1 MPEVR
6 SLDRRKR
13 GLEPNPGSAAWRTRS
28 RSMRV
33 IFTFSGGQGHL
44 DPLVP
49 FARAATA
56 AGHTVAF
63 AGRPWMVPKVEAL
76 GFVCFPGGTDDGLE
90 PVTRPL
96 VPIDME
102 REARDLVIG
111 FGQLVA
117 RSRAPELLST
127 FVSWRPDV
135 VVWEETDPA
144 AAIIAE
150 RLGLPHA
157 AVPVLAF
164 GMMAAPFAEGY
175 NPVREEYG
183 LKPDPSGEML
193 SRYLVLS
200 PFPKTLRDPRNPA
213 PPTAHGIRIVDVD
226 RTFRAVGSMPNWTA
240 AIEGAP
246 SIYFTLG
253 TVFNHESG
261 DLFSRVLAGLREL
274 PINLLVTVGREI
286 DPATLG
292 LQPAHV
298 RIERFVSQAEI
309 LPHVDL
315 VVSHGGSGSVL
326 GALAHG
332 RPMVVLPIGADQ
344 PLNAERICALRV
356 GRSLDAIKATP
367 DDVREAASS
376 VLADATYRES
386 AGRLA
391 DEIAALSSPDVAV
404 GLLERL
410 ARERRPIV
418 TA

>member
-1 MPEVR
+1 
-6 SLDRRKR
+6 
-13 GLEPNPGSAAWRTRS
+13 
-28 RSMRV
+28 MRV

-49 FARAATA
+49 IARAAAA

-63 AGRPWMVPKVEAL
+63 AGRPWMVPTVEAR
-76 GFVCFPGGTDDGLE
+76 GFACFPAGTNDGLE

-102 REARDLVIG
+102 REAHDLVIG
-111 FGQLVA
+111 FGQRVA

-157 AVPVLAF
+157 AVQVLAF
-164 GMMAAPFAEGY
+164 GMMAAPFATGY
-175 NPVREEYG
+175 DPVREEYG
-183 LKPDPSGEML
+183 LEPDPAGAMM

-200 PFPKTLRDPRNPA
+200 PFPGTLRDPRNPA
-213 PPTAHGIRIVDVD
+213 PPTTHGIRIVDVD
-226 RTFRAVGSMPNWTA
+226 PISREVRPPDWATA
-240 AIEGAP
+240 IAGAP

-261 DLFSRVLAGLREL
+261 DLFARVLAGLREL
-274 PINLLVTVGREI
+274 PVNLLVTVGREI
-286 DPATLG
+286 DPASLG
-292 LQPAHV
+292 PQPAHV
-298 RIERFVSQAEI
+298 RIERFVAQAEI
-309 LPHVDL
+309 LPFVDL

-332 RPMVVLPIGADQ
+332 RPMIVLPIGADQ
-344 PLNAERICALRV
+344 PLNAERISALGV
-356 GRSLDAIKATP
+356 GRSLDAIEATP
-367 DDVREAASS
+367 DDVRDAASS
-376 VLADATYRES
+376 VLADAACRES

-391 DEIAALSSPDVAV
+391 DEIAALAAPDVAV

-410 ARERRPIV
+410 ARERRPMAI
-418 TA
+418 

>member
-1 MPEVR
+1 
-6 SLDRRKR
+6 
-13 GLEPNPGSAAWRTRS
+13 
-28 RSMRV
+28 MRV
-33 IFTFSGGQGHL
+33 VFTFSGGQGHL

-49 FARAATA
+49 IARAATA

-76 GFVCFPGGTDDGLE
+76 GFECFPGGTDDGLE

-102 REARDLVIG
+102 REGRDLVIG
-111 FGQLVA
+111 FGQRMA
-117 RSRAPELLST
+117 RSRAPDLLAT
-127 FVSWRPDV
+127 FASWRPDV

-144 AAIIAE
+144 AAIVAE
-150 RLGLPHA
+150 LLGLPHA
-157 AVPVLAF
+157 VVPVLAF
-164 GMMAAPFAEGY
+164 GIMTVPFAKGY

-183 LKPDPSGEML
+183 LEPDPSSEML

-200 PFPKTLRDPRNPA
+200 PFPEALRDPRSPV

-226 RTFRAVGSMPNWTA
+226 RTAHAAGSTPDWAT
-240 AIEGAP
+240 AIEGGP

-261 DLFSRVLAGLREL
+261 DLFARVLAGLREL
-274 PINLLVTVGREI
+274 PANLLVTVGREI

-292 LQPAHV
+292 PQPANV
-298 RIERFVSQAEI
+298 RIERFVPQAEI

-332 RPMVVLPIGADQ
+332 RPMVVLPMGADQ
-344 PLNAERICALRV
+344 PLNAARITALGV
-356 GRSLDAIKATP
+356 GRSLGAITATP

-376 VLADATYRES
+376 VLADASYRES
-386 AGRLA
+386 ASRVA
-391 DEIAALSSPDVAV
+391 DEIAALPSPDVAV

-418 TA
+418 AA

>member
-1 MPEVR
+1 
-6 SLDRRKR
+6 
-13 GLEPNPGSAAWRTRS
+13 
-28 RSMRV
+28 MRF

-44 DPLVP
+44 DPLVAI
-49 FARAATA
+49 ARAAAA

-63 AGRPWMVPKVEAL
+63 VGRPWMVPKVEAL
-76 GFVCFPGGTDDGLE
+76 GFACFPGGTDDGLE

-96 VPIDME
+96 VPIDLQ

-111 FGQLVA
+111 FGQRVA

-127 FVSWRPDV
+127 LVSWRPDV
-135 VVWEETDPA
+135 VVWDETDPA

-157 AVPVLAF
+157 TVPVLAF

-175 NPVREEYG
+175 DAVRDEYG
-183 LKPDPSGEML
+183 LKPDPSGEMM

-200 PFPKTLRDPRNPA
+200 PFPESLRNPQNPA

-226 RTFRAVGSMPNWTA
+226 RTPGAVGSMPDWTT

-246 SIYFTLG
+246 SVYFTLG

-261 DLFSRVLAGLREL
+261 DLFSRVLSGLRDL
-274 PINLLVTVGREI
+274 PINLLVTVGRDI

-292 LQPAHV
+292 RQPAHV
-298 RIERFVSQAEI
+298 RIERFIPQAEI
-309 LPHVDL
+309 LPHVEL

-332 RPMVVLPIGADQ
+332 RPMLILPIGADQ
-344 PLNAERICALRV
+344 PLNAERVGALGV
-356 GRSLDAIKATP
+356 GRSLDAIQATA
-367 DDVREAASS
+367 DDVQKAASS
-376 VLADATYRES
+376 VLADASYRES
-386 AGRLA
+386 AGRIA
-391 DEIAALSSPDVAV
+391 DEIAALPSLEVAV

-410 ARERRPIV
+410 ARERRPLV

>member
-1 MPEVR
+1 
-6 SLDRRKR
+6 
-13 GLEPNPGSAAWRTRS
+13 
-28 RSMRV
+28 MRV
-33 IFTFSGGQGHL
+33 IFTFAGGQGHL

-49 FARAATA
+49 IARAVTA

-63 AGRPWMVPKVEAL
+63 AGRPWMVPKVEAR
-76 GFVCFPGGTDDGLE
+76 GFVCFPGGTDAGLE

-96 VPIDME
+96 APVNME
-102 REARDLVIG
+102 REARDLVMG
-111 FGQLVA
+111 FGRRVA
-117 RSRAPELLST
+117 RSRAPDLLST
-127 FVSWRPDV
+127 FVTWRPDV

-144 AAIIAE
+144 AGIIAE

-157 AVPVLAF
+157 TVPVLAF

-175 NPVREEYG
+175 NVVREGYG
-183 LKPDPSGEML
+183 LRPDPSGEML

-200 PFPKTLRDPRNPA
+200 PFPRTLRDPRNPS

-226 RTFRAVGSMPNWTA
+226 RTSRAAGSTPDWTA
-240 AIEGAP
+240 AIEGVP
-246 SIYFTLG
+246 SVYFTLG

-261 DLFSRVLAGLREL
+261 DLFSRALAGLREL

-286 DPATLG
+286 DPAALG

-298 RIERFVSQAEI
+298 RIERFVPQAEI

-332 RPMVVLPIGADQ
+332 RPMVVLPMGADQ
-344 PLNAERICALRV
+344 PLNAERITALGA
-356 GRSLDAIKATP
+356 GRSLDAIQATP
-367 DDVREAASS
+367 DEIREAASS
-376 VLADATYRES
+376 VLANATYCES

-391 DEIAALSSPDVAV
+391 DEIAALSSIDVAV
-404 GLLERL
+404 DLLERL

-418 TA
+418 VA

>member
-1 MPEVR
+1 
-6 SLDRRKR
+6 
-13 GLEPNPGSAAWRTRS
+13 
-28 RSMRV
+28 
-33 IFTFSGGQGHL
+33 
-44 DPLVP
+44 
-49 FARAATA
+49 
-56 AGHTVAF
+56 
-63 AGRPWMVPKVEAL
+63 MVPKVEAL
-76 GFVCFPGGTDDGLE
+76 GFACFPGGTDEGLE

-102 REARDLVIG
+102 REGRDLIVG
-111 FGQLVA
+111 FGQRVA
-117 RSRAPELLST
+117 RSRAPDLLST

-164 GMMAAPFAEGY
+164 GLMGAPFARGY

-183 LKPDPSGEML
+183 LEPDPSGGML

-200 PFPKTLRDPRNPA
+200 PFPDALRDPRHPA
-213 PPTAHGIRIVDVD
+213 PPTSHGIRILDVD
-226 RTFRAVGSMPNWTA
+226 RSSRAAVSRPDWTS

-261 DLFSRVLAGLREL
+261 DLFARVLAGLREL
-274 PINLLVTVGREI
+274 PVNLLVTVGREI

-292 LQPAHV
+292 PQAAHV
-298 RIERFVSQAEI
+298 RIERFVPQAEI

-332 RPMVVLPIGADQ
+332 RPMVVLPMGADQ
-344 PLNAERICALRV
+344 PLNAARITALGV
-356 GRSLDAIKATP
+356 GRSLDAIAATP
-367 DDVREAASS
+367 DDVRAAAAS

-386 AGRLA
+386 AGRVA

-410 ARERRPIV
+410 ARERRPICE
-418 TA
+418 AAPRGDPAA

>member
-1 MPEVR
+1 
-6 SLDRRKR
+6 
-13 GLEPNPGSAAWRTRS
+13 
-28 RSMRV
+28 MRI

-49 FARAATA
+49 IARAATA

-63 AGRPWMVPKVEAL
+63 AGRPWMVPRVEAL
-76 GFVCFPGGTDDGLE
+76 GFACFPGGTDDGLK

-102 REARDLVIG
+102 REGRDLVVG

-117 RSRAPELLST
+117 RSRAPDLLAT
-127 FVSWRPDV
+127 FVTWRPDV

-150 RLGLPHA
+150 RLGVPHA

-164 GMMAAPFAEGY
+164 GMMAAPFATGY
-175 NPVREEYG
+175 DPVREEYD
-183 LKPDPSGEML
+183 LEPDPSGAML

-200 PFPKTLRDPRNPA
+200 PFPKSLRDPRNPV
-213 PPTAHGIRIVDVD
+213 PPTSHGIRIIDVD
-226 RTFRAVGSMPNWTA
+226 RTARSAGPAPDWTTSIA
-240 AIEGAP
+240 GAP

-261 DLFSRVLAGLREL
+261 DLFARVLAGLREL
-274 PINLLVTVGREI
+274 PTNLLVTVGREI
-286 DPATLG
+286 DPASLG
-292 LQPAHV
+292 PQPANV
-298 RIERFVSQAEI
+298 RIERFVPQAEI

-332 RPMVVLPIGADQ
+332 RPMVVIPMGADQ
-344 PLNAERICALRV
+344 PLNAVRISALGL
-356 GRSLDAIKATP
+356 GRSLNAIEATP

-376 VLADATYRES
+376 VLADATYRRS

-391 DEIAALSSPDVAV
+391 DEIAALSSPGVAV
-404 GLLERL
+404 GLLEQL
-410 ARERRPIV
+410 AREQRPMV
-418 TA
+418 TG

>member
-1 MPEVR
+1 
-6 SLDRRKR
+6 
-13 GLEPNPGSAAWRTRS
+13 
-28 RSMRV
+28 MRV
-33 IFTFSGGQGHL
+33 IFTFAGGQGHL

-49 FARAATA
+49 IARAATA

-63 AGRPWMVPKVEAL
+63 AGRPWMVPKVEAR

-102 REARDLVIG
+102 REARDLVVG
-111 FGQLVA
+111 FGQRVA

-127 FVSWRPDV
+127 FVRWRPDV

-150 RLGLPHA
+150 RLGIPHA

-164 GMMAAPFAEGY
+164 GMMAAPFATGY

-183 LKPDPSGEML
+183 LEPDPTGEML

-200 PFPKTLRDPRNPA
+200 PFPECLRDPRNPA
-213 PPTAHGIRIVDVD
+213 PPTVHGIRIVDVD
-226 RTFRAVGSMPNWTA
+226 RTARAAGSVPDWTT
-240 AIEGAP
+240 AITGAP

-261 DLFSRVLAGLREL
+261 DLFARVLAGLREL
-274 PINLLVTVGREI
+274 PVNLLVTVGREI

-292 LQPAHV
+292 HQPAQV

-332 RPMVVLPIGADQ
+332 LPMVVLPMGADQ
-344 PLNAERICALRV
+344 PLNAQRISVLGV
-356 GRSLDAIKATP
+356 GRSLDAIGATP

-376 VLADATYRES
+376 VLADATYREA

-391 DEIAALSSPDVAV
+391 DEIAALSSPDEAV

-418 TA
+418 AR

>member
-1 MPEVR
+1 
-6 SLDRRKR
+6 
-13 GLEPNPGSAAWRTRS
+13 
-28 RSMRV
+28 MRV

-49 FARAATA
+49 IARAAAA

-76 GFVCFPGGTDDGLE
+76 GFTCFRAGTDDGLE

-111 FGQLVA
+111 FGLRVA
-117 RSRAPELLST
+117 RSRAPELRST
-127 FVSWRPDV
+127 FQRWRPDV

-150 RLGLPHA
+150 RLDLPHA
-157 AVPVLAF
+157 TVPVLAS
-164 GMMAAPFAEGY
+164 GLMAAPFAEGY
-175 NPVREEYG
+175 DPVRMEHG
-183 LKPDPSGEML
+183 LAPDPAGEML

-200 PFPKTLRDPRNPA
+200 PFPASLRDPRIPA
-213 PPTAHGIRIVDVD
+213 PPTTHGIRIVEVD
-226 RTFRAVGSMPNWTA
+226 RTTRGVGSMPDRATG
-240 AIEGAP
+240 IERTP
-246 SIYFTLG
+246 TVYFSLG

-261 DLFSRVLAGLREL
+261 DLFPRVVAGLRGL
-274 PINLLVTVGREI
+274 PIDLLVTVGRDF

-292 LQPAHV
+292 RQPDNV
-298 RIERFVSQAEI
+298 RIERFVPQADI
-309 LPHVDL
+309 LPRVDL

-344 PLNAERICALRV
+344 PLNAERIVALGV
-356 GRSLDAIKATP
+356 GRSLDAVKATSEAIG
-367 DDVREAASS
+367 EAAWS
-376 VLADATYRES
+376 VLADATYREA

-391 DEIAALSSPDVAV
+391 DEIAALPSPDVAV

>member
-1 MPEVR
+1 
-6 SLDRRKR
+6 
-13 GLEPNPGSAAWRTRS
+13 
-28 RSMRV
+28 
-33 IFTFSGGQGHL
+33 
-44 DPLVP
+44 
-49 FARAATA
+49 
-56 AGHTVAF
+56 
-63 AGRPWMVPKVEAL
+63 
-76 GFVCFPGGTDDGLE
+76 
-90 PVTRPL
+90 
-96 VPIDME
+96 
-102 REARDLVIG
+102 
-111 FGQLVA
+111 VA

-127 FVSWRPDV
+127 FVSWRPDI

-144 AAIIAE
+144 AAIVAE

-157 AVPVLAF
+157 AVRVLAF

-183 LKPDPSGEML
+183 LEPDPYGEMM

-200 PFPKTLRDPRNPA
+200 PFPESLRDPRSPA

-226 RTFRAVGSMPNWTA
+226 RTPRAVGSGPDWSTT
-240 AIEGAP
+240 IEGAP
-246 SIYFTLG
+246 SVYFTLG

-261 DLFSRVLAGLREL
+261 DLFPRVLSGLRDL
-274 PINLLVTVGREI
+274 PANLLVTVGRDI

-298 RIERFVSQAEI
+298 RVERFVTQGEI

-332 RPMVVLPIGADQ
+332 RPMVVLPMGADQ
-344 PLNAERICALRV
+344 PLNAERIGALGV
-356 GRSLDAIKATP
+356 GRSLDAVQATP

-391 DEIAALSSPDVAV
+391 DEIAALSSLDVAV

>member
-1 MPEVR
+1 
-6 SLDRRKR
+6 
-13 GLEPNPGSAAWRTRS
+13 
-28 RSMRV
+28 MRV
-33 IFTFSGGQGHL
+33 VFTFSGGQGHL

-49 FARAATA
+49 IARAAAA

-63 AGRPWMVPKVEAL
+63 AGRPWMVPKVESL
-76 GFVCFPGGTDDGLE
+76 GFACFRGGTDEGLE

-102 REARDLVIG
+102 REARVLMIG
-111 FGQLVA
+111 FGQVVA

-135 VVWEETDPA
+135 VVWDETDPA

-150 RLGLPHA
+150 RLDLPHA
-157 AVPVLAF
+157 TVPVLAC
-164 GMMAAPFAEGY
+164 GMMAAPFADGY

-200 PFPKTLRDPRNPA
+200 PFPETLRDPRNPA
-213 PPTAHGIRIVDVD
+213 PPTARGIRIVDVD
-226 RTFRAVGSMPNWTA
+226 RASRPVGPRPGWST

-261 DLFSRVLAGLREL
+261 DLFPRVLAGLREL
-274 PINLLVTVGREI
+274 QVNLLVTVGREI

-298 RIERFVSQAEI
+298 RIERFVAQAEI
-309 LPHVDL
+309 LPYVDL
-315 VVSHGGSGSVL
+315 VVSHGGSGSML

-332 RPMVVLPIGADQ
+332 RPMVVLAMGADQ
-344 PLNAERICALRV
+344 PLNARRITALGV
-356 GRSLDAIKATP
+356 GRSLDAIEATP
-367 DDVREAASS
+367 GDVREAASS
-376 VLADATYRES
+376 VLADATCREA
-386 AGRLA
+386 AGRIA
-391 DEIAALSSPDVAV
+391 DEIADLASPDVAV

-410 ARERRPIV
+410 ARERRPMV

>member
-1 MPEVR
+1 
-6 SLDRRKR
+6 
-13 GLEPNPGSAAWRTRS
+13 
-28 RSMRV
+28 MRV

-49 FARAATA
+49 IARAASA

-76 GFVCFPGGTDDGLE
+76 GFECFPGGQDDGLE

-96 VPIDME
+96 APIDME

-111 FGQLVA
+111 FGRLVA
-117 RSRAPELLST
+117 RSRAPDLLST
-127 FVSWRPDV
+127 FERWRPDL

-144 AAIIAE
+144 AGIIAE
-150 RLGLPHA
+150 HLSLPHA
-157 AVPVLAF
+157 TVPVLAF
-164 GMMAAPFAEGY
+164 GMMAASFAEGY
-175 NPVREEYG
+175 NPVRREYG
-183 LKPDPSGEML
+183 LELDPSGEMM

-200 PFPKTLRDPRNPA
+200 PFPDSLRDPRNPA

-226 RTFRAVGSMPNWTA
+226 RPSGAVDPMPDWAT

-246 SIYFTLG
+246 SVYFTLG

-261 DLFSRVLAGLREL
+261 DLFRRVLAGLREL

-292 LQPAHV
+292 LQPANV
-298 RIERFVSQAEI
+298 RIERFVAQAEI
-309 LPHVDL
+309 LPHADL
-315 VVSHGGSGSVL
+315 VISHGGSGSVL

-344 PLNAERICALRV
+344 PLNAERISALGV
-356 GRSLDAIKATP
+356 GRSLNAVRATP
-367 DDVREAASS
+367 DDVRAAASS
-376 VLADATYRES
+376 VLADATYREA
-386 AGRLA
+386 AGRVA
-391 DEIAALSSPDVAV
+391 EEIAALASLEVAV

-410 ARERRPIV
+410 AREGARRSPPERPSCAV
-418 TA
+418 DFRGG

>member
-1 MPEVR
+1 
-6 SLDRRKR
+6 
-13 GLEPNPGSAAWRTRS
+13 
-28 RSMRV
+28 MRV

-49 FARAATA
+49 IARAATA
-56 AGHTVAF
+56 GGHTVAF
-63 AGRPWMVPKVEAL
+63 AGRPWMVRNVEAL
-76 GFVCFPGGTDDGLE
+76 GFACFPAGTDEGLV

-102 REARDLVIG
+102 REGRDLIVG
-111 FGQLVA
+111 FGQNVA
-117 RSRAPELLST
+117 RSRAPDLLST

-135 VVWEETDPA
+135 IVWEETDPA
-144 AAIIAE
+144 AAIVAE

-164 GMMAAPFAEGY
+164 GMMAAPFAKGY
-175 NPVREEYG
+175 NPVREQHG
-183 LKPDPSGEML
+183 LKPDASGEMM

-200 PFPKTLRDPRNPA
+200 PFPAALRDPRNHVPL
-213 PPTAHGIRIVDVD
+213 TSHGIRVVDVD
-226 RTFRAVGSMPNWTA
+226 RTARTVGSTPDWATSIA
-240 AIEGAP
+240 DGP

-261 DLFSRVLAGLREL
+261 DLFARVLAGLREL
-274 PINLLVTVGREI
+274 PANLLVTVGREI

-292 LQPAHV
+292 PQPANV
-298 RIERFVSQAEI
+298 RIERFVPQAEI

-344 PLNAERICALRV
+344 PLNAVRIAALGV
-356 GRSLDAIKATP
+356 GRSLDAIEATP
-367 DDVREAASS
+367 DDVRAAASS

-386 AGRLA
+386 AGHIA
-391 DEIAALSSPDVAV
+391 DEIAAFPSPDVAV

-418 TA
+418 AT

>member
-1 MPEVR
+1 
-6 SLDRRKR
+6 
-13 GLEPNPGSAAWRTRS
+13 
-28 RSMRV
+28 MRV

-49 FARAATA
+49 IARAATA
-56 AGHTVAF
+56 AGHTVGF

-102 REARDLVIG
+102 REGRDLIVG
-111 FGQLVA
+111 FGQNVA
-117 RSRAPELLST
+117 RSRAPDLLST
-127 FVSWRPDV
+127 FVSWRPDM

-144 AAIIAE
+144 AAIVAE
-150 RLGLPHA
+150 RLGLLHA

-164 GMMAAPFAEGY
+164 GMMAAPFAKGY
-175 NPVREEYG
+175 DPVREEHG
-183 LKPDPSGEML
+183 LEPDPSGEMM

-200 PFPKTLRDPRNPA
+200 PFPESLRDPRNPV
-213 PPTAHGIRIVDVD
+213 PPTSHGIRIVDVD
-226 RTFRAVGSMPNWTA
+226 RTARAAGSTPEWATV
-240 AIEGAP
+240 IKGGP

-253 TVFNHESG
+253 TVFNHECG
-261 DLFSRVLAGLREL
+261 DLFARVLAGLREL
-274 PINLLVTVGREI
+274 PTNLLVTVGREI

-292 LQPAHV
+292 PQPANV
-298 RIERFVSQAEI
+298 RIERFVPQAEI

-332 RPMVVLPIGADQ
+332 RPMVVLPMGADQ
-344 PLNAERICALRV
+344 PLNAARITALGV
-356 GRSLDAIKATP
+356 GRSLDAIEATP
-367 DDVREAASS
+367 DDVRAAASS
-376 VLADATYRES
+376 VLADASCRES
-386 AGRLA
+386 AGRIA
-391 DEIAALSSPDVAV
+391 DEIAALPAPDVAV
-404 GLLERL
+404 DLLERL
-410 ARERRPIV
+410 ARERRPVV

>member
-1 MPEVR
+1 
-6 SLDRRKR
+6 
-13 GLEPNPGSAAWRTRS
+13 
-28 RSMRV
+28 MRV

-49 FARAATA
+49 IARAAAA

-63 AGRPWMVPKVEAL
+63 AGRPWMVPRVEAL
-76 GFVCFPGGTDDGLE
+76 GFVCFPGGTDAGLE

-117 RSRAPELLST
+117 RARAPELLST
-127 FVSWRPDV
+127 FVSWQPDV

-183 LKPDPSGEML
+183 LKLDPSGEML

-200 PFPKTLRDPRNPA
+200 PFPETLRDPRSPA
-213 PPTAHGIRIVDVD
+213 PPTAHGIRIVNVD
-226 RTFRAVGSMPNWTA
+226 RTSRAVGSRPDWAA

-274 PINLLVTVGREI
+274 PVNLLVTVGREI

-298 RIERFVSQAEI
+298 RIERFVAQAEI

-344 PLNAERICALRV
+344 PLNAERISALGV
-356 GRSLDAIKATP
+356 GRSLDAIRATP
-367 DDVREAASS
+367 DDIREAATS
-376 VLADATYRES
+376 VLVDATYRES

-391 DEIAALSSPDVAV
+391 DEIAGLSSPDVAV
-404 GLLERL
+404 DLLERL
-410 ARERRPIV
+410 AWERRPIV

>member
-1 MPEVR
+1 
-6 SLDRRKR
+6 
-13 GLEPNPGSAAWRTRS
+13 
-28 RSMRV
+28 MRV

-49 FARAATA
+49 IARAATA

-63 AGRPWMVPKVEAL
+63 AGRPWMVPKVETL
-76 GFVCFPGGTDDGLE
+76 GFVCFPGGKDEGLE

-96 VPIDME
+96 APIDME

-111 FGQLVA
+111 FGQRVA
-117 RSRAPELLST
+117 RSRAPDLLST
-127 FVSWRPDV
+127 FERWRPDV

-144 AAIIAE
+144 AGITAE

-157 AVPVLAF
+157 TVPVLAC
-164 GMMAAPFAEGY
+164 GMVAASFAEGY
-175 NPVREEYG
+175 NPVREENG
-183 LKPDPSGEML
+183 LEPDPSGEML

-200 PFPKTLRDPRNPA
+200 PFPETLRDPRNPA
-213 PPTAHGIRIVDVD
+213 PRRAHGIRIVDVD
-226 RTFRAVGSMPNWTA
+226 RTSRAVRPRPDWATV
-240 AIEGAP
+240 IEGAP

-261 DLFSRVLAGLREL
+261 DLFPRVLAGLRGL

-292 LQPAHV
+292 PQPANV
-298 RIERFVSQAEI
+298 RIERFVAQAAV

-315 VVSHGGSGSVL
+315 VISHGGSGSVL

-344 PLNAERICALRV
+344 PLNAERIGALGV
-356 GRSLDAIKATP
+356 GRSLDAVEATP
-367 DDVREAASS
+367 DDVRQTASS
-376 VLADATYRES
+376 VLADATYRDA

-391 DEIAALSSPDVAV
+391 DEIAALSSPEVAV

-410 ARERRPIV
+410 ARERRANV
-418 TA
+418 SS

>member
-1 MPEVR
+1 
-6 SLDRRKR
+6 
-13 GLEPNPGSAAWRTRS
+13 
-28 RSMRV
+28 MRV
-33 IFTFSGGQGHL
+33 IFTFAGGQGHL

-49 FARAATA
+49 IARAAAA
-56 AGHTVAF
+56 AGHSVAF
-63 AGRPWMVPKVEAL
+63 AGRPWMVPRVEAL
-76 GFVCFPGGTDDGLE
+76 GFVCFPGGTDEGLE

-102 REARDLVIG
+102 REGRDLMIG
-111 FGQLVA
+111 FGQVVA
-117 RSRAPELLST
+117 RSRAPDLLST
-127 FVSWRPDV
+127 FESWRPDV

-150 RLGLPHA
+150 RLGIPHA

-164 GMMAAPFAEGY
+164 GMMAAPFARLGY
-175 NPVREEYG
+175 NPVREEHG
-183 LKPDPSGEML
+183 LEPDPSGEMM
-193 SRYLVLS
+193 SRYLVLT
-200 PFPKTLRDPRNPA
+200 PFPESLRDPRNAA
-213 PPTAHGIRIVDVD
+213 PPTSRGIRIVDVD
-226 RTFRAVGSMPNWTA
+226 RSARAVGSMPDWTT

-246 SIYFTLG
+246 SVYFTLG
-253 TVFNHESG
+253 TVFNHELG
-261 DLFSRVLAGLREL
+261 DLFGRVMAGLREL

-292 LQPAHV
+292 PQPAHV

-344 PLNAERICALRV
+344 PLNAERIRALGV
-356 GRSLDAIKATP
+356 GRSLDAIEATP
-367 DDVREAASS
+367 HEVREAASS
-376 VLADATYRES
+376 VLADATYREA

-391 DEIAALSSPDVAV
+391 DEIAALPSPGVAI

-410 ARERRPIV
+410 ARERRPMV

>member
-1 MPEVR
+1 
-6 SLDRRKR
+6 
-13 GLEPNPGSAAWRTRS
+13 
-28 RSMRV
+28 MRV

-49 FARAATA
+49 IARAAAA

-76 GFVCFPGGTDDGLE
+76 GFACFPGGTDDGLE

-96 VPIDME
+96 APIDMA
-102 REARDLVIG
+102 REARDLVMG
-111 FGQLVA
+111 FGRRVA

-157 AVPVLAF
+157 AVSVLAI
-164 GMMAAPFAEGY
+164 GMMGARFAEGY
-175 NPVREEYG
+175 NPVREEHG
-183 LKPDPSGEML
+183 LEPDPSGEMM

-200 PFPKTLRDPRNPA
+200 PFPEFLRDPRSPA
-213 PPTAHGIRIVDVD
+213 PPTAHGMRIVDVD
-226 RTFRAVGSMPNWTA
+226 RTSRAVESMPDWTT

-246 SIYFTLG
+246 SVYFTLG

-261 DLFSRVLAGLREL
+261 DLFPRVLAGLREL
-274 PINLLVTVGREI
+274 PVNLLVTVGRDL

-298 RIERFVSQAEI
+298 RIERFVPQAEI

-326 GALAHG
+326 GALAHAV
-332 RPMVVLPIGADQ
+332 PMVVLPMGADQ
-344 PLNAERICALRV
+344 PLNAERIGALGV
-356 GRSLDAIKATP
+356 GRSLDAARATP
-367 DDVREAASS
+367 DEIRDAASS
-376 VLADATYRES
+376 VLADATCRES

-391 DEIAALSSPDVAV
+391 DEIAALPSPDVAV

-418 TA
+418 SA

>member
-1 MPEVR
+1 
-6 SLDRRKR
+6 
-13 GLEPNPGSAAWRTRS
+13 
-28 RSMRV
+28 MRV

-49 FARAATA
+49 IARAAAA

-63 AGRPWMVPKVEAL
+63 AGRPWMVPRVEAL
-76 GFVCFPGGTDDGLE
+76 GFVCFPGGTDAGLE

-117 RSRAPELLST
+117 RARAPELLST
-127 FVSWRPDV
+127 FVSWQPDV

-175 NPVREEYG
+175 NPIREEYG
-183 LKPDPSGEML
+183 LEPDPSGAML

-200 PFPKTLRDPRNPA
+200 PFPRTLRDPRSPA
-213 PPTAHGIRIVDVD
+213 PPTEHGIRIVHVD
-226 RTFRAVGSMPNWTA
+226 RTTRAVGSIPDWTT

-274 PINLLVTVGREI
+274 PVNLLVTVGREI

-298 RIERFVSQAEI
+298 RIERFVPQAKI

-344 PLNAERICALRV
+344 PLNAERISALGV
-356 GRSLDAIKATP
+356 GRSLDAIRATP
-367 DDVREAASS
+367 DDIRESATS

-391 DEIAALSSPDVAV
+391 DEIAGLSSPDVAV
-404 GLLERL
+404 DLLERL
-410 ARERRPIV
+410 AWERGPIV

>member
-1 MPEVR
+1 
-6 SLDRRKR
+6 
-13 GLEPNPGSAAWRTRS
+13 
-28 RSMRV
+28 MRV

-44 DPLVP
+44 DPLVAI
-49 FARAATA
+49 ARAAAA

-76 GFVCFPGGTDDGLE
+76 GFVCFPGGTDEGLE

-102 REARDLVIG
+102 REGRDLIVG

-117 RSRAPELLST
+117 RSRAPDLLST
-127 FVSWRPDV
+127 FVRWRPDV

-144 AAIIAE
+144 AAIVAE

-164 GMMAAPFAEGY
+164 GMMGAPFAKGY
-175 NPVREEYG
+175 DPVREEYG
-183 LKPDPSGEML
+183 LEPDPSGEMM

-200 PFPKTLRDPRNPA
+200 PFPETLRDPRNPV
-213 PPTAHGIRIVDVD
+213 PLTSHGIRIVAVD
-226 RTFRAVGSMPNWTA
+226 RAARAVGSTPDWA
-240 AIEGAP
+240 AIVEGGP

-261 DLFSRVLAGLREL
+261 DLFARVLAGLREL
-274 PINLLVTVGREI
+274 PTNLLVTVGREI

-292 LQPAHV
+292 PQPANV
-298 RIERFVSQAEI
+298 RIERFVPQAEI

-344 PLNAERICALRV
+344 PLNAARITAIGV
-356 GRSLDAIKATP
+356 GRSLDAIGATP
-367 DDVREAASS
+367 DDVREAASL

-391 DEIAALSSPDVAV
+391 HEIAALSSPDVAV

-410 ARERRPIV
+410 ARERRPMV
-418 TA
+418 AA